1 MELSERLGLCPGR
14 ERIVSIVGAGGKTT
28 LMYALAGE
36 YARRGLRV
44 VAGTTTH
51 ILRPAADGRVAVVC
65 DGDPG
70 ALERALAGGR
80 IAVAGTP
87 ARGAP
92 GKLAAPAPETLAW
105 LAAHTDALFLEA
117 DGSRRLP
124 VKFPNPTEPVIP
136 EGTGRVIAVAG
147 LSALGRPFDEVCHR
161 APLARE
167 ALGIPEGASVTPGI
181 IARLLLAGYGRFSPT
196 VLLNQA
202 DTPALREQGEQA
214 AALLRAGGVE
224 KVLILSLR
232 QEAEITC

>member
-44 VAGTTTH
+44 GAGTTTH

-92 GKLAAPAPETLAW
+92 RGNSPRPRPRRSR
-105 LAAHTDALFLEA
+105 
-117 DGSRRLP
+117 GSRRT
-124 VKFPNPTEPVIP
+124 PTRSSSRR
-136 EGTGRVIAVAG
+136 T
-147 LSALGRPFDEVCHR
+147 
-161 APLARE
+161 AP
-167 ALGIPEGASVTPGI
+167 
-181 IARLLLAGYGRFSPT
+181 
-196 VLLNQA
+196 
-202 DTPALREQGEQA
+202 
-214 AALLRAGGVE
+214 GGC
-224 KVLILSLR
+224 R
-232 QEAEITC
+232 

>member
-44 VAGTTTH
+44 GAGTTTH
-51 ILRPAADGRVAVVC
+51 ILRPAGRRPRRGRLRRRSRRA
-65 DGDPG
+65 
-70 ALERALAGGR
+70 ERALAGGR

-124 VKFPNPTEPVIP
+124 VKFPNSTEPVIP

-214 AALLRAGGVE
+214 AALLRAGGIE

>member
-1 MELSERLGLCPGR
+1 MP
-14 ERIVSIVGAGGKTT
+14 
-28 LMYALAGE
+28 
-36 YARRGLRV
+36 ARR
-44 VAGTTTH
+44 
-51 ILRPAADGRVAVVC
+51 
-65 DGDPG
+65 
-70 ALERALAGGR
+70 
-80 IAVAGTP
+80 
-87 ARGAP
+87 RG
-92 GKLAAPAPETLAW
+92 APETLAW

-124 VKFPNPTEPVIP
+124 VKFPNSTEPVIP

-214 AALLRAGGVE
+214 AALLRAGGIE

>member
-1 MELSERLGLCPGR
+1 
-14 ERIVSIVGAGGKTT
+14 
-28 LMYALAGE
+28 
-36 YARRGLRV
+36 
-44 VAGTTTH
+44 
-51 ILRPAADGRVAVVC
+51 
-65 DGDPG
+65 
-70 ALERALAGGR
+70 
-80 IAVAGTP
+80 
-87 ARGAP
+87 
-92 GKLAAPAPETLAW
+92 PETLAW

-124 VKFPNPTEPVIP
+124 VKFPNSTEPVIP

-147 LSALGRPFDEVCHR
+147 LSALGRPVDEVCHR

-214 AALLRAGGVE
+214 AALLRAGGIE